1 MDALVPQ
8 LIHILG
14 GIWHG
19 RWVGLAVAWL
29 VGLAAAAYIFLT
41 PDRYE
46 ATTRVFVDTQSILKP
61 LLTGLT
67 VQPNVE
73 QEVEI
78 LSRTLISRP
87 NLQKLVRMTDM
98 DVNPS
103 SAEDRERLIDVLMR
117 TLYIRNG
124 GRENL
129 YIIGFSDPQPEQAK
143 RVVESLLSIF
153 VKGGLPARISDTGQ
167 AKRFIEDQLKA
178 YEERLTEAE
187 NRVKEFK
194 LQNMDPETPVG
205 ADFFASFSTLTDN
218 LREARLKLQEAYRS
232 RDALQQQ
239 LKDEEDRLWSS
250 PQGHTAAIA
259 TPELDTRLNSLNKNL
274 DELLLRYTDRHPDVL
289 NARRMIKELEAQ
301 RVEERKRLSLERE
314 ARRRAAPHEGSGAV
328 PVYPQLKLALAEA
341 EAQVAALKTRVS
353 DFERRYAQLRKQAES
368 VPEREAQLAQ
378 LNRDYAIQKQNYEAL
393 VARRETAM
401 ISGDMEAATGVAEF
415 RVIDPPRV
423 SLNPMFPNRKI
434 LIPLALLASLCAG
447 IAASYFFSMVYPTFH
462 DKRSLKAIGQRPV
475 LGAVSL
481 IATQAVLAKRR
492 RGAMLFFGGLGGLVA
507 SYSVAVA
514 IVLVKSLFLL

>member
-29 VGLAAAAYIFLT
+29 TGLAAAAYIFLT

-46 ATTRVFVDTQSILKP
+46 ATARVFVDTQSILKP
-61 LLTGLT
+61 LLSGLT

-98 DVNPS
+98 DVNLRS
-103 SAEDRERLIDVLMR
+103 GEEGERVIEGVMG
-117 TLYIRNG
+117 TLYIRSV

-129 YIIGFSDPQPEQAK
+129 YTIGFSDPQPAQAQ

-153 VKGGLPARISDTGQ
+153 VQTGLPAKISDTAQ

-178 YEERLTEAE
+178 YEERLTESE

-194 LQNMDPETPVG
+194 LQNMDPETPAG
-205 ADFFASFSTLTDN
+205 ADFFATFSTLTDN

-232 RDALQQQ
+232 RDALKQQ
-239 LKDEEDRLWSS
+239 LKEEEDRLWSS

-259 TPELDTRLNSLNKNL
+259 TPELDARLNNLNKNL

-289 NARRMIKELEAQ
+289 NARRIITELEAQ
-301 RVEERKRLSLERE
+301 RADERKRLSLELE
-314 ARRRAAPHEGSGAV
+314 TRRRATPLQGGAV

-341 EAQVAALKTRVS
+341 EAQVAALQTRVS
-353 DFERRYAQLRKQAES
+353 DFERRYAQLRKQAQS
-368 VPEREAQLAQ
+368 VPEREAQFTQ

-393 VARRETAM
+393 VARRETAL
-401 ISGDMEAATGVAEF
+401 ISGEMEAATGVAEF
-415 RVIDPPRV
+415 RIIDPPRV
-423 SLNPMFPNRKI
+423 SLNPVFPNRKI
-434 LIPLALLASLCAG
+434 LVPLALLASLCAG

-462 DKRSLKAIGQRPV
+462 DKRTLKTIGQRPV

-481 IATQAVLAKRR
+481 ISTNAVRP
-492 RGAMLFFGGLGGLVA
+492 
-507 SYSVAVA
+507 
-514 IVLVKSLFLL
+514 

>member
-29 VGLAAAAYIFLT
+29 TGLAAAAYIFLT

-46 ATTRVFVDTQSILKP
+46 ATARVFVDTQSILKP
-61 LLTGLT
+61 LLSGLT

-98 DVNPS
+98 DVNLS
-103 SAEDRERLIDVLMR
+103 SAEERERLIDVLMR
-117 TLYIRNG
+117 TLYIRSV

-129 YIIGFSDPQPEQAK
+129 YTIGFSDPQPAQAQ

-153 VKGGLPARISDTGQ
+153 VQTGLPAKISDTAQ

-194 LQNMDPETPVG
+194 LQNMDPETPAG
-205 ADFFASFSTLTDN
+205 ADFFATFSTLTDN

-232 RDALQQQ
+232 RDALKQQ
-239 LKDEEDRLWSS
+239 LKEEEDRLWSS

-259 TPELDTRLNSLNKNL
+259 TPELDARLNNLNKNL

-289 NARRMIKELEAQ
+289 NARRIITELEAQ
-301 RVEERKRLSLERE
+301 RADERKRLSLELE
-314 ARRRAAPHEGSGAV
+314 TRRRATPLQGGAV

-341 EAQVAALKTRVS
+341 EAQVAALQTRVS
-353 DFERRYAQLRKQAES
+353 DFERRYAQLRKQAQS
-368 VPEREAQLAQ
+368 VPEREAQFTQ

-393 VARRETAM
+393 VARRETAL
-401 ISGDMEAATGVAEF
+401 ISGEMEAATGVAEF
-415 RVIDPPRV
+415 RIIDPPRV
-423 SLNPMFPNRKI
+423 SLNPVFPNRKI
-434 LIPLALLASLCAG
+434 LVPLALLASLCAG

-462 DKRSLKAIGQRPV
+462 DKRTLKTIGQRPV

-481 IATQAVLAKRR
+481 ISTNAVRAKRR
-492 RGAMLFFGGLGGLVA
+492 RGAMLFFGGLGGLLA
-507 SYSVAVA
+507 TYSIAVA
-514 IVLVKSLFLL
+514 IVLGKSLFPF